1 MGVDFF
7 VGEVNSQSAA
17 AKQMAAQYVQFSG
30 VLKDSV
36 SHFMSAPLSGK
47 TYDSAKKYFSAV
59 YPTLA
64 SGFILVC
71 EALIEAHS
79 KFPEEFQS
87 QVDTCDV
94 IEEQLKAVIAQ
105 GNLTLQSM
113 AQRMDKE
120 KEPNQGLEQRYMHV
134 QAAIRESEEKLQ
146 KLYAFHA
153 SSPGLFADFEAQLA
167 NFDAGLTEVEKG
179 AAWNAASGTFDL
191 GRMNMSW
198 AKPIS
203 RAWEKRQKKIEAKTK
218 DIELENEKIG
228 YQFDESG
235 NLIGVFV
242 NGEFDP
248 KRTREIQGMIQLQ
261 DIQGLK
267 GLGSGFLDQWANN
280 NGKSIL
286 NELFGER
293 QVNPHLSNTSGYAN
307 GQMLADLFSL
317 AQGGAEFVGGFL
329 WMFGGTAG
337 SIATSPVT
345 GGASAAAI
353 PAINTSGLAIS
364 GHGAGVL
371 TSAFG
376 NLHNGK
382 YQGNSNAITNM
393 KEFFETEFGSSIK
406 NKVSKTKKNYDG
418 QQVYKADKKI
428 SENLR
433 KNDQFYL
440 DGQHKDHLEVFDK
453 QGNFRFVLNLD
464 GSINGAKTA
473 KAAKQGRRIP

>member
-47 TYDSAKKYFSAV
+47 TYDSAKQYFSAV

-167 NFDAGLTEVEKG
+167 NFDAGLAEVEKG
-179 AAWNAASGTFDL
+179 AVWNAASGTFDL

-203 RAWEKRQKKIEAKTK
+203 RAWDKRQKKIEAKVK
-218 DIELENEKIG
+218 AFESDNEKFG
-228 YQFDESG
+228 YQFDEAG

-248 KRTREIQGMIQLQ
+248 EQTRKVQGMIQLR
-261 DIQGLK
+261 DIQGLQ

-286 NELFGER
+286 NELFGDR

-337 SIATSPVT
+337 SIAGAPAT
-345 GGASAAAI
+345 GGASTAAI
-353 PAINTSGLAIS
+353 PAVNAQGLAWI
-364 GHGAGVL
+364 GHGTGVI
-371 TSAFG
+371 TSTWTNLG
-376 NLHNGK
+376 NGYSGNTKHMLGENGTQTSSKTTYKNGK
-382 YQGNSNAITNM
+382 
-393 KEFFETEFGSSIK
+393 TERIDVENPNPGK
-406 NKVSKTKKNYDG
+406 RPGEVHYHEPNNKKWRYDIESGMFVDPKTRMPAPPKIQKKLN
-418 QQVYKADKKI
+418 DKKI
-428 SENLR
+428 QNGIR
-433 KNDQFYL
+433 KGL
-440 DGQHKDHLEVFDK
+440 D
-453 QGNFRFVLNLD
+453 VL
-464 GSINGAKTA
+464 GE
-473 KAAKQGRRIP
+473 